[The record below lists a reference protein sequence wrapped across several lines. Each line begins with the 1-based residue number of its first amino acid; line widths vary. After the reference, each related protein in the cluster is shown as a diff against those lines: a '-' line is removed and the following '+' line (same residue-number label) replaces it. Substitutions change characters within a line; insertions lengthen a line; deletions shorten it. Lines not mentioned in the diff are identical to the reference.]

1 MHSKQLR
8 NSFLLLIAATI
19 WGTAFVAQR
28 SGMDYL
34 GPFAFTFLRNMI
46 GAAVLI
52 PVILMSK
59 EKSESSKALIIS
71 GVLSGIALGL
81 ATCLQQYGMLYTSVG
96 KAGFLT
102 ALYII
107 IVPVLGI
114 FFKKKCPLVVWIAV
128 VMAIIGVYLLCITEG
143 FSINKGDIF
152 EFLCAIAF
160 AVQILIISK
169 YSHRVNAYRFAC
181 IQFLTAGFFALIPM
195 FIAGEGF
202 TWAQIQMGWFP
213 LVYTGVLSSGVAYT
227 LQIVG
232 ERDLNPAAAALIMS
246 LESCISAISAWLI
259 LGQSLSLREIIG
271 CVIMF
276 AAIIL
281 VQLRRD

>member
-114 FFKKKCPLVVWIAV
+114 FFRKKCPLVVWIAV

-169 YSHRVNAYRFAC
+169 YSHRVNAYCFAC

-195 FIAGEGF
+195 FITGESF
-202 TWAQIQMGWFP
+202 TWAQIQTGWFP

-281 VQLRRD
+281 VQLRRN

>member
-1 MHSKQLR
+1 
-8 NSFLLLIAATI
+8 
-19 WGTAFVAQR
+19 
-28 SGMDYL
+28 
-34 GPFAFTFLRNMI
+34 
-46 GAAVLI
+46 
-52 PVILMSK
+52 
-59 EKSESSKALIIS
+59 
-71 GVLSGIALGL
+71 
-81 ATCLQQYGMLYTSVG
+81 
-96 KAGFLT
+96 
-102 ALYII
+102 
-107 IVPVLGI
+107 
-114 FFKKKCPLVVWIAV
+114 
-128 VMAIIGVYLLCITEG
+128 MAIIGVYLLCITEG

-181 IQFLTAGFFALIPM
+181 IQFLSAGFFALIPM
-195 FIAGEGF
+195 FITGESF
-202 TWAQIQMGWFP
+202 TWTQIQTGWFP

-281 VQLRRD
+281 VQLRRN